1 MSSNAHST
9 LYTRPGFL
17 IRRLHQIHCALFLE
31 ETKDFNVTPVQYS
44 MLSVLEEHG
53 EMDQLTLALRVG
65 LERTSV
71 AEVIPRLEERGF
83 LERRVNEDDKRM
95 KLVKISR
102 KGKNLLKKMY
112 ISAERAHQRTIE
124 ALDVRDQEAFMHHLL
139 TLVEENNDYG
149 KAPLKI

>member
-1 MSSNAHST
+1 MSNNAHST

-44 MLSVLEEHG
+44 MLSMLEEHG

-83 LERRVNEDDKRM
+83 LERRINGDDKRM

-112 ISAERAHQRTIE
+112 LPAERAHQRTIE
-124 ALDVRDQEAFMHHLL
+124 ALDGRDQKAFMQHLVK
-139 TLVEENNDYG
+139 LVEENNDYG

>member
-1 MSSNAHST
+1 MSSDAHST

-44 MLSVLEEHG
+44 MLSVLQEHG

-102 KGKNLLKKMY
+102 KGKNLLKKMHV
-112 ISAERAHQRTIE
+112 SAERAHQRTIE
-124 ALDVRDQEAFMHHLL
+124 ALDAKDQEAFMQHLVK
-139 TLVEENNDYG
+139 LVEENNDYG